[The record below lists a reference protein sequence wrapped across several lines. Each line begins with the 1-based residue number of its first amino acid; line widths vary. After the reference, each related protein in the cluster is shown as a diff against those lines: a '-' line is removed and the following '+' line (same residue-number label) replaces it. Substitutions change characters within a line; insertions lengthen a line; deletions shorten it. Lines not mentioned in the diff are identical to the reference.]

1 MTAPDDSPR
10 AFQRRRPDS
19 APTPL
24 VELPRLAQRAGVA
37 GILVKDESRRA
48 LGSFKSLGGTYA
60 GLRALARAV
69 GAVDIASLLAERTGR
84 AHPLPALL
92 CASDGNHGLAVAAAA
107 ELAGGAARIFLPSHV
122 PAARERRIAAHGAEI
137 VRIDGTFDDAVDAAR
152 REAERGAGLLIADTS
167 TDPDDPVV
175 ADVLAGYGV
184 AAEEIVETLRTRGLA
199 PPTHLFVQAGVGGL
213 AAATAR
219 GLADGGFALR
229 TVVVEPESVACVG
242 AALRTGRI
250 ERLSGDLHTS
260 AEMLSCGEASAPA
273 LRILQALRAVP
284 IAVDE
289 PALRTAPRILVE
301 HGGPQT
307 TPSGA
312 AGLAGLLSLVPGTP
326 AAAALGLD
334 RTSRVLLIASEGP
347 VSADPS

>member
-1 MTAPDDSPR
+1 MTAADDSPR
-10 AFQRRRPDS
+10 AFQRRRPGY

-24 VELPRLAQRAGVA
+24 VELPRLAQRVGVA
-37 GILVKDESRRA
+37 NVLVKDESRRA

-60 GLRALARAV
+60 GLRALARSS
-69 GAVDIASLLAERTGR
+69 GAADIESLLAAGSARQD
-84 AHPLPALL
+84 PLPALL

-107 ELAGGAARIFLPSHV
+107 ELAGGAARIFLPEHV

-137 VRIDGTFDDAVDAAR
+137 VRVAGTFDDAVDAAR
-152 REAERGAGLLIADTS
+152 TAAERGAGLLIADTS

-184 AAEEIVETLRTRGLA
+184 VAEEIAETLRTTGLE

-213 AAATAR
+213 AAAMVR
-219 GLADGGFALR
+219 GLADGGFDVR

-250 ERLSGDLHTS
+250 ARLTGDLHTS

-273 LRILQALRAVP
+273 LRILLARRAAALV
-284 IAVDE
+284 VDE
-289 PALRTAPRILVE
+289 AALLAAPPVLVE
-301 HGGPQT
+301 LGGLET

-312 AGLAGLLSLVPGTP
+312 AGLAGLLSLLPGTP
-326 AAAALGLD
+326 EAAALGLD
-334 RTSRVLLIASEGP
+334 GTSRVLLIVSEGP
-347 VSADPS
+347 VPADPA